1 MMRKAAAFF
10 LVLFLLPWGT
20 AQRAK
25 SPGDPAKGEVSL
37 RFVGANLGE
46 VLKTF
51 EQYTGNRF
59 LFESAVVEGKRVN
72 LLSSAP
78 IPVANLMDVLENIL
92 EVEGLTLVEVGNPPA
107 RIFKVVSYKGAA
119 GKATQTFTQEEMGK
133 IPPGDRVVTLVFQ
146 LKYLPA
152 EKVKD
157 AFQKMTTVPDGIQ
170 AIEGTNLLLI
180 TDYASNVKRLGKIL
194 AQLDVIGPKIV
205 RETIKLKNTE
215 PVELVREIQP
225 LINIENRV
233 YLAQLQRRVEER
245 LRQFMGRGRNGKN
258 ARTMSA
264 RISDVTTPIG
274 VVPVPRLG
282 SVIVSA
288 TEEKLPEIRE
298 LIKSLDIKDPEEKIV
313 RFYPLRYQDAV
324 SLASTLQGI
333 FDYTRLPG
341 RGGRGGRS
349 GRTSQS
355 LFSIAVVPDSL
366 SNQIVVVASRKR
378 QDEVASVIQKLDTFS
393 ETGREIRFYPL
404 RYADLDETAAL
415 LARVFGLERVDAAAF
430 NRPRPRGRGRRGAPG
445 GITPGKDMVMV
456 DRDLRSLLV
465 EAVEGI
471 QAKVAELLKKLDVE
485 GPGKKKV
492 RFYSLKYARAVDVAQ
507 ALTSL
512 FPAVRLQAGR
522 GRGRGRTP
530 GGDESI
536 AVVPN
541 EKKNS
546 LAVLATDAVQAEV
559 GEVIRNLDVE
569 TSGMLLKYYPVRHG
583 KVEELA
589 RALGGLFQVEVGD
602 ALSAA
607 AAARRPRPRR
617 GRIPLPE
624 TPLIIPDP
632 NLEALVV
639 RAPKRLHEEIARALE
654 RLDVEGP
661 GLRVTKY
668 YKIENTSVTDV
679 ANTLQS
685 IFSEGG
691 GLSGRRRGRRP
702 GAAPAGAR
710 VIIVPN
716 EELSMVVV
724 SAPKEIHDKIAPV
737 VASLDVPSVKDNV
750 VRYYPVRHVGLEEA
764 ADTVSKVFGLIKG
777 DDRRLRY
784 LAGRPARRG
793 MTPQRNPYTDQK
805 IVIADHNISS
815 LLVVA
820 PEQTQAEVGRILEKL
835 DAPGAG
841 GWAVKYYR
849 VARSSVREVAATVA
863 SIFDMD
869 LATSQRRTRVR
880 NPDRPRSP
888 VVIPNETLGLVIVV
902 APGDVQA
909 KVEKMIESLDTG
921 GPDENVIQYYKI
933 EKVDLVE
940 AANIISQIYG
950 INMGSVD
957 QPYIRRGRRP
967 PQELLTKERVVIPN
981 RDLGTILVVAPR
993 KLQEEIAETVK
1004 RIDVTGTREN
1014 VFRMYDVTAAE
1025 VTTSAQTI
1033 SRLFDIPIMTQASVR
1048 ARGGRGRGP
1057 STGAK
1062 LTTQPFLIPD
1072 EQLGSLIVNAPEE
1085 IHKEIKTVLD
1095 KLTTIGQLE
1104 KMTIRFYKLKN
1115 TDAEEVAA
1123 KIGNLFN
1130 ITLGTPE
1137 QLANRSARRTT
1148 RGGAAIRRGRTAL
1161 PGGETEEEKK
1171 KKGEAGGETQQA
1183 ASQPAVPQVSRKPG
1197 REEFYFEGES
1207 VVIPDKNLNSI
1218 ILIAPDYIHKE
1229 VEKVLKTIDVRRPQV
1244 LFEVAILDVSS
1255 GGTLNLG
1262 TEFTTIDRQG
1272 VSHIRGHGFT
1282 NFGISSRKGSPQG
1295 GFPDQTGV
1303 PTNMPGLFL
1312 GVSKDKVGNIPFL
1325 IRLLQENN
1333 DVNIRSTPLL
1343 LVNDNQQAVF
1353 SSLEEQP
1360 TTTTSQGTATTKI
1373 SFGGF
1378 VEAGTILTITP
1389 HVSEGNYIR
1398 VDIDLKVENFHG
1410 ESPAPGIPPPR
1421 ASNQLT
1427 TSITVPDRSTVVIG
1441 GLATTKKTKVTRGI
1455 PILKD
1460 IPILGLLFS
1469 SLSDEETTSRLYL
1482 FLRPQILND
1491 VDFKD
1496 LRRISDEKN
1505 LEAHGLT
1512 GRSMFS
1518 EPEPGGK
1525 ETAAP
1530 PASRPSG
1537 GGEGKERRP

>member
-1 MMRKAAAFF
+1 MRRAAVFVLA
-10 LVLFLLPWGT
+10 LFLLPWGT
-20 AQRAK
+20 AQQGGG
-25 SPGDPAKGEVSL
+25 PGDPAKGEVSL
-37 RFVGANLGE
+37 RFLGTNLGE

-59 LFESAVVEGKRVN
+59 LFESAVVAGKRVN

-92 EVEGLTLVEVGNPPA
+92 EVEGLTLVEVGEPPA

-119 GKATQTFTQEEMGK
+119 GRATQTFSQKDMEK

-152 EKVKD
+152 EKVKS

-194 AQLDVIGPKIV
+194 SQLDVIGPKIV

-215 PVELVREIQP
+215 PVELVQEIQP
-225 LINIENRV
+225 LISIENRV

-245 LRQFMGRGRNGKN
+245 LRQWMGRGGRGGKN
-258 ARTMSA
+258 ARAMSA
-264 RISDVTTPIG
+264 RITDITTPIG

-288 TEEKLPEIRE
+288 TEEKLPEIRK
-298 LIKSLDIKDPEEKIV
+298 LIESLDIKDPEEKIV
-313 RFYPLRYQDAV
+313 RFYPLRYQDAA
-324 SLASTLQGI
+324 SLAATLQGI
-333 FDYTRLPG
+333 FDYTRLSG
-341 RGGRGGRS
+341 RGGRGRS
-349 GRTSQS
+349 GRTYPSPY
-355 LFSIAVVPDSL
+355 SIAVVPDSL
-366 SNQIVVVASRKR
+366 SNQIVVVASKKR
-378 QDEVASVIQKLDTFS
+378 QEEVGAVIRKLDSFS
-393 ETGREIRFYPL
+393 ESGRKIRFYPL

-415 LARVFGLERVDAAAF
+415 LSRIFGLEQVDAAAF
-430 NRPRPRGRGRRGAPG
+430 NRPRPRRGRGGAWG
-445 GITPGKDMVMV
+445 GISPGKDLVV
-456 DRDLRSLLV
+456 ADRDLRSLLV
-465 EAVEGI
+465 SAADGI
-471 QAKVAELLKKLDVE
+471 QAKVADLLKKLDVE

-492 RFYSLKYARAVDVAQ
+492 RFYPLKYARAVDVAQ
-507 ALTSL
+507 ALSNL
-512 FPAVRLQAGR
+512 FPAARLQAGR
-522 GRGRGRTP
+522 GRGRGRAQGTE
-530 GGDESI
+530 ESI
-536 AVVPN
+536 AVVPD

-546 LAVLATDAVQAEV
+546 LAVLATDAVHAEV

-569 TSGMLLKYYPVRHG
+569 SSGMILKYYPVRHG
-583 KVEELA
+583 KVEEIA
-589 RALGGLFQVEVGD
+589 RALGGLFQVEIGRT
-602 ALSAA
+602 ASP
-607 AAARRPRPRR
+607 AARRPRPRR

-624 TPLIIPDP
+624 TPLIVPDP

-639 RAPKRLHEEIARALE
+639 RAPERLHEEIARALE

-661 GLRVTKY
+661 GRRVTKY
-668 YKIENTSVTDV
+668 YKIENTSVTDI

-691 GLSGRRRGRRP
+691 SLPGRRRGRRP
-702 GAAPAGAR
+702 GPPAPGAQ

-750 VRYYPVRHVGLEEA
+750 VRYYPIRHVDLEEA

-777 DDRRLRY
+777 DDRRLKY

-793 MTPQRNPYTDQK
+793 VTPQRNPYTDQK
-805 IVIADHNISS
+805 IVIADHNVSS

-820 PEQTQAEVGRILEKL
+820 PEQTQAEVGRILEKM
-835 DAPGAG
+835 DRPGAG
-841 GWAVKYYR
+841 GWEVKYYR

-921 GPDENVIQYYKI
+921 GPDENVIQYYRI

-993 KLQEEIAETVK
+993 KLQQEIAETVK

-1033 SRLFDIPIMTQASVR
+1033 SRLFDIPIMTQASAR
-1048 ARGGRGRGP
+1048 ARGGRRRGP

-1130 ITLGTPE
+1130 ITVGTPE

-1148 RGGAAIRRGRTAL
+1148 RGGVALRRGRMAV
-1161 PGGETEEEKK
+1161 PGREAEEEQKK
-1171 KKGEAGGETQQA
+1171 KEAEATSRPA
-1183 ASQPAVPQVSRKPG
+1183 ASQPAPSEAPKKPG

-1272 VSHIRGHGFT
+1272 VSHMRGHGFT
-1282 NFGISSRKGSPQG
+1282 NFGISSRKGSAQG
-1295 GFPDQTGV
+1295 GFPDQTSL

-1343 LVNDNQQAVF
+1343 LVNDNQQALF
-1353 SSLEEQP
+1353 SSMEEQP

-1398 VDIDLKVENFHG
+1398 VDIDLKVENFQG
-1410 ESPAPGIPPPR
+1410 QSPAPGIPPPR

-1441 GLATTKKTKVTRGI
+1441 GLATTKKTKVTRGV

-1460 IPILGLLFS
+1460 IPILGWLFS
-1469 SLSDEETTSRLYL
+1469 TLSDEETTSRLYL

-1496 LRRISDEKN
+1496 LRKISDEKN
-1505 LEAHGLT
+1505 LEVHGLT

-1518 EPEPGGK
+1518 GEGSGGG
-1525 ETAAP
+1525 ETEGP

-1537 GGEGKERRP
+1537 GGKDGGRRP